1 MASILRSPKQKVADK
16 VRAQRQ
22 KLYNDLRN
30 NKIGQKELAS
40 VLGITA
46 SAVSYQL
53 NGDSRLSFETY
64 VAAQM
69 LLNNEL

>member
-1 MASILRSPKQKVADK
+1 
-16 VRAQRQ
+16 
-22 KLYNDLRN
+22 
-30 NKIGQKELAS
+30 LAS